1 MKIELTVAG
10 VGPGEVRGDED
21 ARGRELAGLHARI
34 LACRACEVA
43 GSVAEARPVRHP
55 WTPRQRTMVVGQA
68 PGVQTHVRRYHFAG
82 PGGKLLQRWFVAAGF
97 EAGTWRERCYITSL
111 TRCFPGK
118 NPRGNGDRRPS
129 PAELA
134 RCRPFLDAEL
144 ALVRPLLIVPVG
156 TMAIE
161 LFLGRRPL
169 DAVVGQE
176 FAVDGRRVIPL
187 PHPSGVSRW
196 LNDAANQ
203 LLVER
208 AVELLGAARAELD
221 L

>member
-1 MKIELTVAG
+1 MAAG
-10 VGPGEVRGDED
+10 VEATRDDEE
-21 ARGRELAGLHARI
+21 ARGRELALLHERI
-34 LACRACEVA
+34 LACRACELA

-68 PGVQTHVRRYHFAG
+68 PGVQTHVQRYHFAG
-82 PGGKLLQRWFVAAGF
+82 PGGKLLERWFEQAGF
-97 EAGTWRERCYITSL
+97 EPASWRERCYITSL

-129 PAELA
+129 PAELS

-144 ALVRPLLIVPVG
+144 TLVRPRLIVPVG

-169 DAVVGQE
+169 DAVVGQR
-176 FAVDGRRVIPL
+176 FVVDGRPVIPL

-196 LNDAANQ
+196 LNAPVNQ
-203 LLVER
+203 ALVGR
-208 AVELLGAARAELD
+208 AVELLVAARQELD

>member
-1 MKIELTVAG
+1 MRMALTLLGARPPEG
-10 VGPGEVRGDED
+10 ED
-21 ARGRELAGLHARI
+21 ARARELALLHERI
-34 LACRACEVA
+34 VACRACEAA

-55 WTPRQRTMVVGQA
+55 WTPLQRTMIVGQA
-68 PGVQTHVRRYHFAG
+68 PGVQTHLRRYHFAG
-82 PGGKLLQRWFVAAGF
+82 PGGKLLERWFEAAGF
-97 EAGTWRERCYITSL
+97 EPGTWRERCYITSL

-134 RCRPFLDAEL
+134 RCRPFLDGEL
-144 ALVRPLLIVPVG
+144 ALVRPRLVVPVG

-169 DAVVGQE
+169 DAVVGQQCE
-176 FAVDGRRVIPL
+176 VEGRRVIPL

-196 LNDAANQ
+196 LNDRANQ
-203 LLVER
+203 HLVAR
-208 AVELLGAARAELD
+208 AVELLAAARTELD

>member
-1 MKIELTVAG
+1 MRIELPVAG
-10 VGPGEVRGDED
+10 AEAARDDEQ
-21 ARGRELAGLHARI
+21 ARARELALVHERI
-34 LACRACEVA
+34 LACRACEDA

-55 WTPRQRTMVVGQA
+55 WTGRQRTLVVGQA
-68 PGVQTHVRRYHFAG
+68 PGVQTHVQQYHFAG
-82 PGGKLLQRWFVAAGF
+82 PGGKLLERWFAQAGF
-97 EAGTWRERCYITSL
+97 EAGSWREHCYVTSL
-111 TRCFPGK
+111 MRCFPGK

-129 PAELA
+129 PTELA

-144 ALVRPLLIVPVG
+144 ALVRPRLIVPVG

-169 DAVVGQE
+169 DAVVGRR
-176 FAVDGRRVIPL
+176 FVVDGRSVIPL

-196 LNDAANQ
+196 LNTPANQ
-203 LLVER
+203 ALVGR
-208 AVELLGAARAELD
+208 AVELLAAARRELD